1 MFFSGLYATAR
12 LFTMKDK
19 VQVAR
24 VSVKHNVR
32 DREFYLEETIE
43 EVTMEKLRRV
53 RTKHSKT
60 ERNGLFITVC
70 HDPTPFKGNASWTL

>member
-12 LFTMKDK
+12 LFTMKGE